1 MPDPIEV
8 PWLEEGQ
15 IQARAEAFLAEQ
27 QCSDVFPVPVELIVE
42 RQGIDIFPLVGLRQ
56 NYDIDGFTSAD
67 RKMIYVDEW
76 SSKWLENRYRFTLAH
91 ELGHVILHG
100 DLLDSHSSSVK
111 SLEQWL
117 HLRQSIDEASWRR
130 FEWQANYFAGHL
142 LVPSKALGQQYSRVL
157 PGTRQRVEEALRQG
171 FRKSAVI
178 GPAWDSLVEEI
189 ASYFQVSEP
198 VVRIRLAKEEFSPA
212 SL

>member
-27 QCSDVFPVPVELIVE
+27 QCLDVFPVPVELIVE

-76 SSKWLENRYRFTLAH
+76 SSNGWRIDTGSRWRTSWGMSSFT
-91 ELGHVILHG
+91 VIF
-100 DLLDSHSSSVK
+100 STA
-111 SLEQWL
+111 
-117 HLRQSIDEASWRR
+117 IARR
-130 FEWQANYFAGHL
+130 
-142 LVPSKALGQQYSRVL
+142 
-157 PGTRQRVEEALRQG
+157 
-171 FRKSAVI
+171 
-178 GPAWDSLVEEI
+178 
-189 ASYFQVSEP
+189 
-198 VVRIRLAKEEFSPA
+198 
-212 SL
+212 